1 MEKDSVSS
9 KFDFSIQSISITADQ
24 QKLVAGSSGSIIVLP
39 LKFLTAQ
46 EKIRKNQ
53 LETHDIRPTLTKPTI
68 KGCLAELRRTNT
80 KAVRTQP
87 EILLL
92 PLVPTEAGATAAR

>member
-53 LETHDIRPTLTKPTI
+53 LETLNIQQFHNSRVFSRGSNYHRSAQFATPKCRTSWLHH
-68 KGCLAELRRTNT
+68 ASRRFTST
-80 KAVRTQP
+80 T
-87 EILLL
+87 
-92 PLVPTEAGATAAR
+92 

>member
-53 LETHDIRPTLTKPTI
+53 LETLNIQQFHNSRVIPR
-68 KGCLAELRRTNT
+68 GSNSRRS
-80 KAVRTQP
+80 AQF
-87 EILLL
+87 
-92 PLVPTEAGATAAR
+92 ATPK